1 MNRRVNLRPSPRI
14 QFKLLYNKPV
24 RQPKQ
29 LLVDLPTYTLPEA
42 ATFLAITP
50 SRLYDWYAGRHPIL
64 VPSGQLGDTLLLS
77 FRDLEE
83 AYKVFLL
90 RSKHSKSLQYL
101 RRAMSD
107 ARDKTGSK
115 HPLLTHEIDVMDRL
129 ALIVPGRGKR
139 KRRAITLGDPSVPDY
154 FPEVVKA
161 WGIRISKARAE
172 IFPWR
177 YASQDDTSMPVS
189 LNPEIMSGR
198 LVLRGTR
205 IPVNILWGRVKLG
218 EKVENI
224 AEDYRLETTQVQQAL
239 THIDETIPK
248 VA

>member
-1 MNRRVNLRPSPRI
+1 
-14 QFKLLYNKPV
+14 
-24 RQPKQ
+24 
-29 LLVDLPTYTLPEA
+29 
-42 ATFLAITP
+42 
-50 SRLYDWYAGRHPIL
+50 
-64 VPSGQLGDTLLLS
+64 
-77 FRDLEE
+77 
-83 AYKVFLL
+83 
-90 RSKHSKSLQYL
+90 
-101 RRAMSD
+101 MSD